1 MRDLHLTMLDKFPFL
16 TIVGYADNEYIGI
29 IQNIDSHIASL
40 YAYDRIHDAEDR
52 KLFLSL
58 GEEWWWE
65 TNRKLPINIALI
77 NRWPFTYTCQSFS
90 VKQMTI
96 VAGPEVKL
104 NDQITKRI
112 KRRSINLLKNNP

>member
-1 MRDLHLTMLDKFPFL
+1 MLDNFPFL
-16 TIVGYADNEYIGI
+16 TIIGYADNEYIGI
-29 IQNIDSHIASL
+29 IQNIDNQIASL
-40 YAYDRIHDAEDR
+40 YAYDKIHDEGDR

-65 TNRKLPINIALI
+65 TNRKLPINISLL
-77 NRWPFTYTCQSFS
+77 NRWPFAYTCQSFS
-90 VKQMTI
+90 VKQMTVI
-96 VAGPEVKL
+96 SGPEVKL